1 LLFCLGFPGLFWIR
15 VGRMGTLVSFL
26 IKYDV
31 GYIFVIYSLYNVE
44 VHYFYS

>member
-1 LLFCLGFPGLFWIR
+1 VGILVLFLTLGEMVSVFP
-15 VGRMGTLVSFL
+15 

-31 GYIFVIYSLYNVE
+31 GYRFVIYNLYNVE